1 MKGSQLKDGQWTRT
15 AVSSSHFTVSNLEV
29 VLTHKHGI
37 LEVYSWKLK
46 NVMKLSEWVDQE
58 YCIFEKCVLVQ
69 MR

>member
-46 NVMKLSEWVDQE
+46 NIMKLPE
-58 YCIFEKCVLVQ
+58 
-69 MR
+69 